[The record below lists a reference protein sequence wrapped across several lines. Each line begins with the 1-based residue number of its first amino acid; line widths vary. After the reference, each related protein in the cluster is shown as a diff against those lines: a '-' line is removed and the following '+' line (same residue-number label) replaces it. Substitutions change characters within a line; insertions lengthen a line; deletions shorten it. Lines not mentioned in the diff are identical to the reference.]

1 VGLVVDEVIDER
13 HVVVNGL
20 GPLLPIPPADR
31 LVSGATLVN
40 EDEVVLILDAPG
52 IAARALVAA
61 RSGGRWG
68 NAVGGDSTRNLGP
81 SAPKVSPTE
90 AARQVSVLVV
100 DDSITTR
107 TLEQSI
113 LAAAGF
119 RVATAEDGAR
129 GLAAARREP
138 PDVIVADVEMPFL
151 DGVEMTRRLKGDP
164 ATRDIPI
171 ILLTALETPEQQ
183 AAGLEAG
190 AEAYLL
196 KSGFDQERLIAAI
209 RGLVG

>member
-1 VGLVVDEVIDER
+1 LV
-13 HVVVNGL
+13 
-20 GPLLPIPPADR
+20 A
-31 LVSGATLVN
+31 GATLVN
-40 EDEVVLILDAPG
+40 EDEVVLILDAPA
-52 IAARALVAA
+52 IAARALASA
-61 RSGGRWG
+61 RSGGWRGSTLGG
-68 NAVGGDSTRNLGP
+68 NAVDGNAGRTGSPARQASP
-81 SAPKVSPTE
+81 SDAT
-90 AARQVSVLVV
+90 RQVSVLVV

-107 TLEQSI
+107 TLEHSI

-138 PDVIVADVEMPFL
+138 PDVIVADVEMPSL
-151 DGVEMTRRLKGDP
+151 DGVEMTRQLKGDP

-190 AEAYLL
+190 ADAYLL

>member
-1 VGLVVDEVIDER
+1 
-13 HVVVNGL
+13 
-20 GPLLPIPPADR
+20 
-31 LVSGATLVN
+31 
-40 EDEVVLILDAPG
+40 
-52 IAARALVAA
+52 
-61 RSGGRWG
+61 
-68 NAVGGDSTRNLGP
+68 
-81 SAPKVSPTE
+81 
-90 AARQVSVLVV
+90 
-100 DDSITTR
+100 
-107 TLEQSI
+107 
-113 LAAAGF
+113 
-119 RVATAEDGAR
+119 
-129 GLAAARREP
+129 
-138 PDVIVADVEMPFL
+138 VIVADVEMPFL